1 MPHTNNSAM
10 IVKQTAVDILSQF
23 DILYIPEIV
32 MIQITRHATGARFLI
47 DGQLESKALKLWTLN
62 VRVSYTE
69 CLAYYVSEYLNT
81 EEGLAILAQENYVEP
96 VVELPIPEPVEDK
109 TFRQYVIPHFVAKP

>member
-23 DILYIPEIV
+23 DIQYIPEIT
-32 MIQITRHATGARFLI
+32 MIRITRHATGARWLI
-47 DGQLESKALKLWTLN
+47 DGQPEAKALKLWTLN
-62 VRVSYTE
+62 VRVSYAE

-81 EEGLAILAQENYVEP
+81 EEGMALLAQENYVEP
-96 VVELPIPEPVEDK
+96 VVEVPIPEPVEDK
-109 TFRQYVIPHFVAKP
+109 TFKQYTIPQFVVKP